1 MMFILVFVA
10 GLASAVLLPAAD
22 RAAESAEQIQVV
34 SNGANIYK
42 AVFAAQMNTLVLGNG
57 QAEWPQKGQY
67 RTSTEFFVE
76 LVESG
81 TLPVTYDFFAAPG
94 LPPACS
100 SNPCDFKA
108 ENNAWRM
115 VLGLDNAPEGT
126 PFLFTRNFDP
136 GALLS
141 DDDPI
146 VLSDEPPFG
155 KKGIV
160 VVLKGGSAFFLKG
173 DQLRN
178 SFFNPAGTSLD
189 HGLEIVG
196 P

>member
-1 MMFILVFVA
+1 MLITLAIVA
-10 GLASAVLLPAAD
+10 GLACAGLLPAVEHAAD
-22 RAAESAEQIQVV
+22 SAEQVQVV

-42 AVFAAQMNTLVLGNG
+42 AVFASQINDLVLGNS
-57 QAEWPQKGQY
+57 QSEWPRKGQY

-81 TLPVTYDFFAAPG
+81 TLDVTYDFFAAPG

-100 SNPCDFKA
+100 SDPRDFKA

-115 VLGLDNAPEGT
+115 VLGLDDAPVGT

-136 GALLS
+136 DTLRSGDEL
-141 DDDPI
+141 I
-146 VLSDEPPFG
+146 VLNDKPPFG
-155 KKGIV
+155 KKGMV

-178 SFFNPAGTSLD
+178 SFFNPAGTSAEV
-189 HGLEIVG
+189 GLEIIG

>member
-1 MMFILVFVA
+1 MMFVFAFLA
-10 GLASAVLLPAAD
+10 GLVAVIVLPAVEQAT
-22 RAAESAEQIQVV
+22 ASAEQAQTVA
-34 SNGANIYK
+34 NGANIYK
-42 AVFAAQMNTLVLGNG
+42 SVFAAQINNLVLGNS
-57 QAEWPQKGQY
+57 QPEWPKKGQY
-67 RTSTEFFVE
+67 RTSTEFFIE

-81 TLPVTYDFFAAPG
+81 ILPVTYDFFAAPG

-100 SNPCDFKA
+100 NDPRDFKA

-126 PFLFTRNFDP
+126 PFLFTRNCDP
-136 GALLS
+136 KTLCAG
-141 DDDPI
+141 DGPI
-146 VLSDEPPFG
+146 VLNDEPPFG
-155 KKGIV
+155 KRGMV

-178 SFFNPAGTSLD
+178 SFFNPAETPSD
-189 HGLEIVG
+189 VGLEIIG